1 MEYFFGLILYLVC
14 EESKLLQEVLHQ
26 LEFVSDCV
34 FLHLSAKLLGLLA
47 HAVLQEERGGGMMNH
62 TNTKGLQLAYFTH
75 VMHTS

>member
-1 MEYFFGLILYLVC
+1 MKHFFGLILYLVC

-47 HAVLQEERGGGMMNH
+47 HAVLQEERG
-62 TNTKGLQLAYFTH
+62 
-75 VMHTS
+75 